1 MRAFPTSINV
11 NEHVLLALDSDRTG
25 RDDVEISRG
34 GGQSVCSCRFICVKP
49 RETNVQRMLYGMLQV
64 QES

>member
-1 MRAFPTSINV
+1 MMRAFLTSTSGNK
-11 NEHVLLALDSDRTG
+11 HVLLALGSDRTG

-49 RETNVQRMLYGMLQV
+49 RETNVQQMLYSML
-64 QES
+64 